1 MRALFHPANPGYP
14 SSHANLHLKTGLPL
28 QSARTLRQLKSQ
40 IAASSNNVGNV
51 VHNEA
56 VAKTFEFDPALSVMG
71 GIESFFRSECHSR
84 RQEFQQRLSSN
95 FDAVFFS
102 FANLIAP
109 PIVGKEESQRQHFS
123 RLSEI
128 VRAINVPLYVFG
140 IGMQE
145 RLEVKEDILPEL
157 AEFLNEINNKA
168 EIFGCRG
175 AETQSYLWSI
185 GCDRATALGCPSLYV
200 YPSQVQSIKP
210 ISEINNKKGV
220 TAGYLDRRH
229 LLGYQPERMSSL
241 IRIAS
246 NLELSYVFQNDLLT
260 LLELEDTPDLYS
272 DADNKCDPRIIS
284 SYLDSF
290 GYSVPVRDY
299 RFFRDARSWRQFAS
313 ANDYF
318 FGDRFHGG
326 VVSLQTGR
334 PAFFIYNDVRVKE
347 LTEHFSIPSVSLQ
360 NVIAGDVKEILG
372 QAFSKD
378 SIDKF
383 QDIYNERLK
392 EYFDI
397 TKRAGLVPLK
407 GLYEKRKY
415 LDDHSQHFS
424 ETISNMDDSAA
435 GRKISAAVNLSN
447 LGDWNLASVERLICA
462 LAEAE
467 VQNKI
472 LDLVLVVLEK
482 EDSANLDEAL
492 FFRLSQVLLKSNSDP
507 SCEALLRFYLNQN
520 ESIWTERILKAFIE
534 VLMRDGNVIAARDY
548 LLMEKAKSCLS
559 LDAAKHLAKRVNS

>member
-1 MRALFHPANPGYP
+1 MRAFFHPANPGYP

-28 QSARTLRQLKSQ
+28 QSARTLKQLRSQ
-40 IAASSNNVGNV
+40 ISASSNNVGNV

-71 GIESFFRSECHSR
+71 GIEGFFRSECSSKR
-84 RQEFQQRLSSN
+84 LEFQQRLSSN

-109 PIVGKEESQRQHFS
+109 PIIGKEESQKQHFS

-145 RLEVKEDILPEL
+145 CLESKEDILPEL
-157 AEFLNEINNKA
+157 SEFLNEINKKA

-175 AETQSYLWSI
+175 AETQSYLRSI
-185 GCDRATALGCPSLYV
+185 GCDRAIALGCPSLYV

-210 ISEINNKKGV
+210 IEDVNNKKGI

-241 IRIAS
+241 LKLSS
-246 NLELSYVFQNDLLT
+246 NLDLSYVFQNDLLT
-260 LLELEDTPDLYS
+260 LLELDDIPGLYS
-272 DADNKCDPRIIS
+272 DADNRCDPRIIS
-284 SYLDSF
+284 SYLNSF
-290 GYSVPVRDY
+290 GYSFPVSDY

-313 ANDYF
+313 AKDYF

-326 VVSLQTGR
+326 VVCLQTGR

-347 LTEHFSIPSVSLQ
+347 LTDHFSIPNISLQ
-360 NVIAGDVKEILG
+360 NVIAGDVLEVLG
-372 QAFSKD
+372 QAFSKQ

-383 QDIYNERLK
+383 QDTYNERLK

-407 GLYEKRKY
+407 GLYAKRKS
-415 LDDHSQHFS
+415 LDNNIHYFS
-424 ETISNMDDSAA
+424 EATSNVDDSAV

-447 LGDWNLASVERLICA
+447 LGGWSLASVERLICA
-462 LAEAE
+462 LSEVEAE
-467 VQNKI
+467 NKI
-472 LDLVLVVLEK
+472 LDLILVVLEK
-482 EDSANLDEAL
+482 EHSENLDEAL
-492 FFRLSQVLLKSNSDP
+492 FFRLSQVLLKSNSDS
-507 SCEALLRFYLNQN
+507 SCEVLLRFYLNQN

-534 VLMRDGNVIAARDY
+534 VLMRHGNVIAAREY

-559 LDAAKHLAKRVNS
+559 PDAAKHLAKRVNK